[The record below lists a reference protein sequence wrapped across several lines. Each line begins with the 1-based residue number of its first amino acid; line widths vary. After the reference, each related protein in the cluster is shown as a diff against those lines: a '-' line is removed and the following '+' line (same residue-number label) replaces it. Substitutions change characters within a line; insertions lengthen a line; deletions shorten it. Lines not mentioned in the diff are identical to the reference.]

1 LDPESLIAPP
11 AKFLL
16 ESIVRR
22 ALDEDLRGGDIT
34 SEHFVPPGTRSTAVV
49 VARQRGIV
57 AGIPVARMVF
67 EMVDRELEV
76 TDLARDGAAVEC
88 GAELMRIEG
97 RARSV
102 LAAERVALNFLQR
115 LSGIATLT
123 RLYVEAVSGTGARV
137 VDTRKTTPGLRALEK
152 YAVRCGGGANHRSS
166 LGDAVLVKDNHRV
179 ALEAAGVSLA
189 AAVASARARLPHVT
203 VIEVEVDTL
212 EQLDEALA
220 AGPDAVLLDNMK
232 TAELQEAVRRADGRF
247 TLEASGGIHLGT
259 VRAVAETGVHLV
271 SVGALTHSPA
281 AFDAALDF
289 RF

>member
-1 LDPESLIAPP
+1 MDQDSLIAPP
-11 AKFLL
+11 APFVV

-22 ALDEDLRGGDIT
+22 ALDEDLGGGDVT
-34 SEHFVPPGTRSTAVV
+34 SEHFVPAGTRSTAIV

-67 EMVDRELEV
+67 KMVDRDLEV
-76 TDLARDGAAVEC
+76 TDLARDGAPVES
-88 GAELMRIEG
+88 GAKLMRIEG
-97 RARSV
+97 RARSI

-123 RLYVEAVSGTGARV
+123 GRYVDAVRGTGARI

-179 ALEAAGVSLA
+179 ALEAGGVSLA

-203 VIEVEVDTL
+203 TIEVEVDTL
-212 EQLDEALA
+212 DQLDEALA
-220 AGPDAVLLDNMK
+220 ARPDAVLLDNM
-232 TAELQEAVRRADGRF
+232 TPAELEEAVRRAHGRF
-247 TLEASGGIHLGT
+247 TLEASGGIDLST
-259 VRAVAETGVHLV
+259 VRAVAETGVHLI

-289 RF
+289 EF